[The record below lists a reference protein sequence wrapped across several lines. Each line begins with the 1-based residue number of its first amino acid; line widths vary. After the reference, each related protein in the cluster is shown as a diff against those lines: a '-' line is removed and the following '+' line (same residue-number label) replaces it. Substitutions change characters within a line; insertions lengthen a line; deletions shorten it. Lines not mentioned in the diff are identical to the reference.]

1 MRTDI
6 FVTVLAIVAFSAAPW
21 WCFQHG
27 PAWRL
32 HTVAR

>member
-6 FVTVLAIVAFSAAPW
+6 FVTVLAIVAFSAALW

-27 PAWRL
+27 PAWLL
-32 HTVAR
+32 HTMGP